1 MSSLFLTV
9 LSLSLVCSLAILC
22 VLLLNKIFRKNYSR
36 QWIYIIWAV
45 IALRLIV
52 PVNIGVIDLSSLLN
66 MDVNRQ
72 EVIPDVYKAADI
84 KNIQSGGDTAGKAGQ
99 ETADTIRKPENTAK
113 ADTAA
118 KPEAVTN
125 KEMPAQKGF
134 SFPKAGTMA
143 VIWAAGVI
151 LFLFYHL
158 AAYLYYRR
166 KVARWSV
173 VLQNKEAAEQFKDLC
188 QEMGIRRKIRLVTGT
203 QARSPVLIGFLKP
216 CIVLPLAD
224 FTKEQYYFIL
234 KHELIHYK
242 HHDLAYKFILLLSN
256 SLHWFNPLV
265 YYMVYLA
272 NNDIELYCDETLVA
286 QNNLDYRENYSKIL
300 LQVMAGTGKGNILLS
315 TGFSG
320 KKKQIKNRFFQ
331 IMNARP
337 TKKGLCFI
345 VGMICLIVLAGN
357 LVTRL
362 LPVKASNIPVNE
374 VQANTT
380 NKEAAAPANLTHT
393 VKSSNI
399 LVLGIEGAGGLL
411 RADSILVASV
421 NPDTNEIYLTS
432 FLRDMYLEIPGYGK
446 NKLNAAYELGGAGL
460 VKETLE
466 ASFGVSISNTVTV
479 NMKAFEKIIDS
490 IGGVEVELSKVEA
503 GYLNT
508 TNFISNKQYR
518 SVKEGKQ
525 KLNGNQALGYAR
537 LRKVPTLQGER
548 EDLGRTARL
557 RGMLTEII
565 EEYSKKDINELI
577 PVLNNILSYVD
588 TDLTLDQIMPYLTI
602 FLQKDIKTNA
612 LSIPAEG
619 SYTPEVQKGVSVLVP
634 DLEANKA
641 VLSPICN

>member
-22 VLLLNKIFRKNYSR
+22 VILLNKIFRKNYSR

-52 PVNIGVIDLSSLLN
+52 PVNIGVIDLSGLLN

-72 EVIPDVYKAADI
+72 EVIPDAGKVADRN
-84 KNIQSGGDTAGKAGQ
+84 NIQPGGDTPGKAGQ
-99 ETADTIRKPENTAK
+99 DTADTIWKPENTAK
-113 ADTAA
+113 ADTVT
-118 KPEAVTN
+118 KPEAVMN
-125 KEMPAQKGF
+125 KEIPAQKGF
-134 SFPKAGTMA
+134 SFPKADTIA
-143 VIWAAGVI
+143 VIWAAGVV

-158 AAYLYYRR
+158 TAYLYYRR

-173 VLQNKEAAEQFKDLC
+173 ALQNKEAAEQFKGLC

-203 QARSPVLIGFLKP
+203 QAQSPVLIGFLKP
-216 CIVLPLAD
+216 CIVLPPVD

-242 HHDLAYKFILLLSN
+242 HHDLAYKLILLLAN

-265 YYMVYLA
+265 YYMAYLA

-300 LQVMAGTGKGNILLS
+300 LQVMTGTGKGNILLS

-331 IMNARP
+331 IMNAKP

-345 VGMICLIVLAGN
+345 VGMVCLIVLAGN
-357 LVTRL
+357 LVSRL
-362 LPVKASNIPVNE
+362 LPVKASNLPVNE
-374 VQANTT
+374 AQTNTI
-380 NKEAAAPANLTHT
+380 NKEATAPQDLAHT
-393 VKSSNI
+393 AKFSNI

-446 NKLNAAYELGGAGL
+446 NKLNAAYELGGAKL
-460 VKETLE
+460 IKETLE
-466 ASFGVSISNTVTV
+466 TSFGFSISNTVTV
-479 NMKAFEKIIDS
+479 NMEAFEKIIDS
-490 IGGVEVELSKVEA
+490 IGGIDVELSKAEA
-503 GYLNT
+503 KYLNT
-508 TNFISNKQYR
+508 TNFISDKEYR
-518 SVKEGKQ
+518 CVKEGNQ

-548 EDLGRTARL
+548 DDLGRTARL
-557 RGMLTEII
+557 REMLTEII
-565 EEYSKKDINELI
+565 AEYSKKDINEVI
-577 PVLNNILSYVD
+577 PVLNNILSYVN
-588 TDLTLDQIMPYLTI
+588 TDLTPDRIIPYLTI
-602 FLQKDIKTNA
+602 SLQKEIKTNT

-619 SYTPEVQKGVSVLVP
+619 SYTPEVQKGMSVLVP
-634 DLEANKA
+634 DLEVNKA
-641 VLSPICN
+641 VLAPICK

>member
-1 MSSLFLTV
+1 MSNLFLTV

-52 PVNIGVIDLSSLLN
+52 PVNIGIIDLSSLLN
-66 MDVNRQ
+66 MNVNRQ

-84 KNIQSGGDTAGKAGQ
+84 NSIQSGGNTAGEAGQ
-99 ETADTIRKPENTAK
+99 ETADTIRKPENTVK
-113 ADTAA
+113 ADNVT

-134 SFPKAGTMA
+134 SFPKADTIA
-143 VIWAAGVI
+143 VIWAAGVL

-158 AAYLYYRR
+158 TAYLYYRR

-173 VLQNKEAAEQFKDLC
+173 ALQDKEAAEQFKGLC

-203 QARSPVLIGFLKP
+203 QAQSPVLIGFLKP
-216 CIVLPLAD
+216 CIVLPLVD

-242 HHDLAYKFILLLSN
+242 HHDLAYKFILLLAN
-256 SLHWFNPLV
+256 SLHWFNPLI

-300 LQVMAGTGKGNILLS
+300 LQVMTGTGKSNILLS

-345 VGMICLIVLAGN
+345 VGMVCLIVLAGN

-374 VQANTT
+374 VQTNTT
-380 NKEAAAPANLTHT
+380 NKEAAAPEDLAHT

-466 ASFGVSISNTVTV
+466 TSFGLSISNTVTV

-490 IGGVEVELSKVEA
+490 IGGIEVELSKEEA

-508 TNFISNKQYR
+508 TNFISDKEYR
-518 SVKEGKQ
+518 CVKEGNQ

-537 LRKVPTLQGER
+537 LRMVPTLQGER
-548 EDLGRTARL
+548 DDLGRTARL

-565 EEYSKKDINELI
+565 AEYSKKDINEVI

-602 FLQKDIKTNA
+602 SLQKEIKTNT

-619 SYTPEVQKGVSVLVP
+619 SYTPEVQKGMSVLVP
-634 DLEANKA
+634 DLEVNKA
-641 VLSPICN
+641 VLAPICK